1 MQRYRLAAVILN
13 GAMLMGAA
21 AGAQAATFCV
31 NTSLGLAIALSVAQ
45 SNGEDDI
52 INLEVGDYLLGGEL
66 MYNAVGA
73 NETHRLSL
81 IGGQVPGCG
90 VYASAGSTVLDGQN
104 AVRILTISALGEVDI
119 GRITFQHGHPT
130 QYAGGALNLLNASSG
145 PTYIF
150 SSVFIANSDSV
161 ASGAVYVSSTG
172 DVYLWSNLI
181 FANNGPTALYLYDS
195 ANTYLTGNT
204 IVGNQF
210 NTMAVGALYPSG
222 SGPYYLSNNIIWGN
236 ENADIFD
243 VSGLVDYAYND
254 IGVITNAPP
263 HSASHELSVD
273 PKFDGFFSVNLAPD
287 SPLVNA
293 GDDTPPGGPGGCCD
307 PSGYPRIVGTHI
319 DIGAYESDVLL
330 RTGFQ

>member
-1 MQRYRLAAVILN
+1 MQRYRLAAVVLI
-13 GAMLMGAA
+13 GAMVVGAA
-21 AGAQAATFCV
+21 GGAKAATFCV
-31 NTSLGLAIALSVAQ
+31 NSSLTLAIALSVAQ
-45 SNGEDDI
+45 SNGEDDT
-52 INLEVGDYLLGGEL
+52 INLEVGNYLLGGEL
-66 MYNAVGA
+66 MYNAA
-73 NETHRLSL
+73 DSETHRLSL
-81 IGGQVPGCG
+81 IGGQVAGCST
-90 VYASAGSTVLDGQN
+90 YASSGSTVLDGQN
-104 AVRILTISALGEVDI
+104 AVRILTIAAKGEVDI

-130 QYAGGALNLLNASSG
+130 QYAGGALNLLNASAA

-150 SSVFIANSDSV
+150 SSVFIANTNSSL
-161 ASGAVYVSSTG
+161 AGAMYVSSTG

-181 FANNGPTALYLYDS
+181 FANSGPTALYFYDS

-210 NTMAVGALYPSG
+210 NTMAVGALDPTG
-222 SGPYYLSNNIIWGN
+222 LGPYYLSNNIIWGN
-236 ENADIFD
+236 ENADVFD
-243 VSGLVDYAYND
+243 QSGLVDYAYND

-273 PKFDGFFSVNLAPD
+273 PKFDGFFSVSLAPD

-307 PSGYPRIVGTHI
+307 PSGNRRIVGTHI